1 MKSRSVALAGVA
13 WSAAWFGPSLA
24 SNEVAEDA
32 QSFRP
37 AFGKYDT
44 APVDA
49 GQIVRTVTATGALNA
64 SVEVEVGSQLS
75 GQVERVPVDF
85 NETVVKG
92 EILAQLD
99 PRSYRAQYDAAK
111 FALAAANA
119 QVAIGEAKL
128 KRAQA
133 DAEQSGDQNL
143 VMTAR
148 VDAARIAAE
157 SAMRAAKRKT
167 LLSGSGIVSTA
178 DAQDT
183 ASRSGVAL
191 AAVREAEATLVSQH
205 DAAEAAKA
213 DCKRAEAELDV
224 ARAEVGRLEATVQ
237 SAEIDL
243 ERTRIRSPIDGVVVG
258 RLVSEGQTLASTL
271 EAKTLFV
278 VAADLHKMEVYTRVD
293 ESEIAAIEPGEAAT
307 FEVAAFPHRQ
317 FEATVKQV
325 RKAPV
330 VIQNVVT
337 YVVVLTV
344 ENRDLSLLPGM
355 TAIARI
361 ETARA
366 VAQRSVPL
374 AALRFRPMDGD
385 GKRLPALAGAS
396 VWVLRGGV
404 PLRVNVKLGAQDDRQ
419 AAVTDGDL
427 RPGDLVVT
435 GERKGNG
442 RQPGDG

>member
-75 GQVERVPVDF
+75 GQVERVPVEF

-111 FALAAANA
+111 YALAAANA

-178 DAQDT
+178 QRNT

-278 VAADLHKMEVYTRVD
+278 VTAICTRWRSTARRRKRNRCDRAGRGGDVR
-293 ESEIAAIEPGEAAT
+293 GRRL
-307 FEVAAFPHRQ
+307 PHRQ

-385 GKRLPALAGAS
+385 GKRLPASAGAFPS
-396 VWVLRGGV
+396 GCC
-404 PLRVNVKLGAQDDRQ
+404 
-419 AAVTDGDL
+419 AAAFRCGSM
-427 RPGDLVVT
+427 
-435 GERKGNG
+435 
-442 RQPGDG
+442 